1 MTASK
6 LLTQQHPINT
16 LPAFH
21 PANPF
26 NPGMFRALHPP
37 YRNRPTNVLF
47 ESIRTLSIIR
57 RARHRGEDKARIMSS
72 ENNRPDA
79 DILIVGGGLSGTLL
93 AVQLLRLPGQRRIVI
108 IEPRPELGRGE
119 AYSATELGHTLNGN
133 AARMSVDPDD
143 TEDLTRW
150 LGDFIAAG
158 GWPESDEQ
166 HVPVGELFPPRG
178 IFGLYVQQRLAE
190 AQAVGAQFGSTVEHV
205 HGEAVDLQVEPS
217 GVRIT
222 LADNRELTGRFS
234 VLATGMFAAARTPQ
248 RDSNALNAAAVDPWG
263 VKAMRHLDPQ
273 GRVLIIGSGL
283 TMVDAVVSL
292 EQAGHRGPIDVFSR
306 HGLLPHVRRQPPS
319 WPDFLAA
326 DHSIRST
333 RQLVRALRE
342 QCAQAIAQGIDW
354 QAPLDTVR
362 VHIPRLWSQASDLE
376 RRQFVR
382 HVRPWWES
390 HHHRSPPPSA
400 KLLDRLMQ
408 EGRLNIHAASL
419 QDVLAR
425 EAEQV
430 RIRVRYRGEDQSTE
444 ISGDALI
451 NSTGIQYDWRRVD
464 KALPRQL
471 LARGLIQPGPL
482 ALGIDADAGGAVR
495 DAAGQVSAR
504 LFAMG
509 PPLRGLWWEST
520 AVTDVALQAKAL
532 AARLVGEA

>member
-1 MTASK
+1 MTSD
-6 LLTQQHPINT
+6 NS
-16 LPAFH
+16 
-21 PANPF
+21 
-26 NPGMFRALHPP
+26 
-37 YRNRPTNVLF
+37 RP
-47 ESIRTLSIIR
+47 
-57 RARHRGEDKARIMSS
+57 H
-72 ENNRPDA
+72 A
-79 DILIVGGGLSGTLL
+79 DVLIVGGGLSGTLL

-108 IEPRPELGRGE
+108 IESRSELGRGE

-133 AARMSVDPDD
+133 AARMSVDPDNA
-143 TEDLTRW
+143 EDLTQW
-150 LGDFIAAG
+150 LSEYIAAG

-166 HVPVGELFPPRG
+166 HLPIAELFPPRG

-190 AQAVGAQFGSTVEHV
+190 AQAIGAAAGSSVAHV
-205 HGEAVDLQVEPS
+205 RGEVTDLQTDEA
-217 GVRIT
+217 GVRAT
-222 LADNRELTGRFS
+222 LADGRTVTARFG

-248 RDSNALNAAAVDPWG
+248 RDSNALNAAAVDPWD
-263 VKAMRHLDPQ
+263 VAAMTQLDRQ

-306 HGLLPHVRRQPPS
+306 HGLLPHVRRQPPV

-342 QCAQAIAQGIDW
+342 QCRLAIEQGIDW

-362 VHIPRLWSQASDLE
+362 VHIPRLWSQATDVQ

-400 KLLDRLMQ
+400 KLIERLLQ
-408 EGRLNIHAASL
+408 TGRLRVHAATL
-419 QDVLAR
+419 QGVE
-425 EAEQV
+425 EAPPGQV
-430 RIRVRYRGEDQSTE
+430 QIRVRYRGEPASRIE
-444 ISGDALI
+444 SGAALI

-464 KALPRQL
+464 RALPRRL
-471 LARGLIQPGPL
+471 LERGLIQPGPL
-482 ALGIDADAGGAVR
+482 ELGIAADAGGAVL
-495 DAAGQVSAR
+495 DAQGQVSAR
-504 LFAMG
+504 LYAMG
-509 PPLRGLWWEST
+509 PPLRGMWWEST

-532 AARLVGEA
+532 AARLVALQA

>member
-1 MTASK
+1 MTSD
-6 LLTQQHPINT
+6 NS
-16 LPAFH
+16 
-21 PANPF
+21 
-26 NPGMFRALHPP
+26 
-37 YRNRPTNVLF
+37 RP
-47 ESIRTLSIIR
+47 
-57 RARHRGEDKARIMSS
+57 H
-72 ENNRPDA
+72 A
-79 DILIVGGGLSGTLL
+79 DVLIVGGGLSGTLL

-108 IEPRPELGRGE
+108 IESRSELGRGE

-133 AARMSVDPDD
+133 AARMSVDPDNA
-143 TEDLTRW
+143 EDLTQW
-150 LGDFIAAG
+150 LSEYIAAG

-166 HVPVGELFPPRG
+166 HVPIAELFPPRG

-190 AQAVGAQFGSTVEHV
+190 AQAIGAAAGSSVAHV
-205 HGEAVDLQVEPS
+205 RGEVTDLQTDQA
-217 GVRIT
+217 GMRAT
-222 LADNRELTGRFS
+222 LADGRAVTARFG

-248 RDSNALNAAAVDPWG
+248 RDSNALNAAAVDPWD
-263 VKAMRHLDPQ
+263 VAAMTQLDRQ

-306 HGLLPHVRRQPPS
+306 HGLLPHVRRQPPV

-342 QCAQAIAQGIDW
+342 QCRLAIEQGIDW

-362 VHIPRLWSQASDLE
+362 VHIPRLWSQATDVQ

-400 KLLDRLMQ
+400 KLIERLLQ
-408 EGRLNIHAASL
+408 TGRLRVHAATL
-419 QDVLAR
+419 QGVE
-425 EAEQV
+425 EAPPGQV
-430 RIRVRYRGEDQSTE
+430 QIRVRYRGEPASRIE
-444 ISGDALI
+444 SGAALI

-464 KALPRQL
+464 RALPRRL
-471 LARGLIQPGPL
+471 LERGLIQPGPL
-482 ALGIDADAGGAVR
+482 ALGIAADAGGAVL
-495 DAAGQVSAR
+495 DAQGQVSAR
-504 LFAMG
+504 LYAMG
-509 PPLRGLWWEST
+509 PPLRGMWWEST

-532 AARLVGEA
+532 AARLVALQA